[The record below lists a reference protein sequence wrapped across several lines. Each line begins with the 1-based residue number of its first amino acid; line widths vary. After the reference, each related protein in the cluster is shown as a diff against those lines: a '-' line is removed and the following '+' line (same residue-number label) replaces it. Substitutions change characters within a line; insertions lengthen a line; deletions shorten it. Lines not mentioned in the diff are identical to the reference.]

1 MDLRPG
7 KFILYFGIFC
17 LTISFVLIY
26 VMFFVLKEKEN
37 GGLLSVILMFIGF
50 FSIGLY
56 LTLHYY
62 KYRII
67 INEKSMI
74 INNEFGSKKEIYW
87 NQIEKVNYNKTFNM
101 IIIYV
106 NKKKKWIS
114 PIYSHLIDFIPSD
127 KYSESLKQ
135 LIK

>member
-1 MDLRPG
+1 MDLKPG
-7 KFILYFGIFC
+7 KFILFFGIFS

-67 INEKSMI
+67 ISEKSMI
-74 INNEFGSKKEIYW
+74 VKNEFGSKKEIYW

-101 IIIYV
+101 IIIYAK
-106 NKKKKWIS
+106 KKKKWIN
-114 PIYSHLIDFIPSD
+114 
-127 KYSESLKQ
+127 
-135 LIK
+135 

>member
-7 KFILYFGIFC
+7 KFILFFGIFS

-37 GGLLSVILMFIGF
+37 GGLLSVILMFVGF

-67 INEKSMI
+67 INDKSMI
-74 INNEFGSKKEIYW
+74 INNEFGSKKVIYW
-87 NQIEKVNYNKTFNM
+87 NQIQKLSYNETLKMF
-101 IIIYV
+101 IIYA
-106 NKKKKWIS
+106 NKKKTWIS
-114 PIYSHLIDFIPSD
+114 LIYSRIIDFIPPE
-127 KYSESLKQ
+127 KYSENLKK

>member
-1 MDLRPG
+1 MDLKPG
-7 KFILYFGIFC
+7 KFILFFGIFS
-17 LTISFVLIY
+17 LSISFVLIY
-26 VMFFVLKEKEN
+26 VMIFVLKEKES

-74 INNEFGSKKEIYW
+74 VKNEFGSKKEIYW

-101 IIIYV
+101 IVIYAK
-106 NKKKKWIS
+106 NKKKWIS
-114 PIYSHLIDFIPSD
+114 PIYSHIIDFIPSD
-127 KYSESLKQ
+127 KYSKNLKQ

>member
-1 MDLRPG
+1 MDLKPG
-7 KFILYFGIFC
+7 KFILYFGIFS
-17 LTISFVLIY
+17 LSISLVLIY
-26 VMFFVLKEKEN
+26 VMFFVLKEKGN

-62 KYRII
+62 KYRVI
-67 INEKSMI
+67 INDKSLT
-74 INNEFGSKKEIYW
+74 INNELGSKKEIYW
-87 NQIEKVNYNKTFNM
+87 NQIQKVNYNKTFNM
-101 IIIYV
+101 IIIYA
-106 NKKKKWIS
+106 NKKKTWVS
-114 PIYSHLIDFIPSD
+114 PIYSHLIDFIPAD